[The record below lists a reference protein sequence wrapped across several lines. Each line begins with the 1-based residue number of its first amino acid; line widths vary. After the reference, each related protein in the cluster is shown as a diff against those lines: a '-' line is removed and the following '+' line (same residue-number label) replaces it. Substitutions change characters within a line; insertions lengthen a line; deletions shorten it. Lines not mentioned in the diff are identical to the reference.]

1 MGVVADPERVVT
13 TDGTPAPR
21 GPRKVHH
28 RIKTIEQLERHLQ
41 WALSVEL
48 STIPPYL
55 CALYSIVDPS
65 AAAYGLI
72 RSVAVEEMLHTMLVC
87 NLTNAIGGRPSF
99 GPQAAP
105 KYPGYIPHHAAGG
118 PFIQLQALSPGLARS
133 VFMAI
138 EQPEASPRSPAEG
151 AKFETIG
158 QFYKAIEEGFERC
171 VERFG
176 PDRVFRDT
184 GFQRTDTYFGGGGGH
199 LVRVHDLA
207 SAKRAITEITEQGEG
222 ATHPQ
227 PPSPGEEPFG
237 GYDHY
242 GERPDGTYGPILG
255 VPWELSHYRKFKQ
268 IADGEVETPATYP
281 MRANPSADA
290 LPKALRP
297 LAHAFDGCY
306 TLVLSS
312 LERAFTSPD
321 VEPAFFGTAFPL
333 MREVLP
339 NIAKLLMQTALEPE
353 ADPALGPTAGPPF
366 TYRPVPTEVL
376 VAEVEGLLKNPPDRG
391 QTYTALWTKYLE
403 PAAEALRGIPVTPE
417 AAR

>member
-1 MGVVADPERVVT
+1 MVADPDQVVAAAA
-13 TDGTPAPR
+13 AP
-21 GPRKVHH
+21 GPRKIYRPIH
-28 RIKTIEQLERHLQ
+28 TIEQLAKHLQ

-87 NLTNAIGGRPSF
+87 NLMNAIGTPPSF
-99 GPQAAP
+99 AREHVPA
-105 KYPGYIPHHAAGG
+105 YPGYIPHHAAGG

-138 EQPEASPRSPAEG
+138 EQPETSPRSPAQGSEF
-151 AKFETIG
+151 KTIG
-158 QFYKAIEEGFERC
+158 QFYKAVEEGFERC

-176 PDRVFRDT
+176 PEEVFGHDT
-184 GFQRTDTYFGGGGGH
+184 GWQRTDTYFGGGGGR

-222 ATHPQ
+222 ATHPN
-227 PPSPGEEPFG
+227 PPTPGEEPFG

-242 GERPDGTYGPILG
+242 GDRPDGTYGPIMG

-268 IADGEVETPATYP
+268 IADGDVATPETYP
-281 MRANPSADA
+281 MRPNPTAAA
-290 LPKALRP
+290 LPKDVRP
-297 LAHAFDGCY
+297 LAHVFDDCY
-306 TLVLSS
+306 TLLIQS
-312 LERAFTSPD
+312 LERAFTSPAATT
-321 VEPAFFGTAFPL
+321 AFFGTAFPL

-339 NIAKLLMQTALEPE
+339 NLARLLMQTTLEPE
-353 ADPALGPTAGPPF
+353 ADASLGPTAGPPF
-366 TYRPVPTEVL
+366 TYRPRPLGEIVS
-376 VAEVEGLLKNPPDRG
+376 EVERLSENPPSNRG
-391 QTYTALWTKYLE
+391 TAYTALWKKYLE
-403 PAAEALRGIPVTPE
+403 PVNVALHGIPGDS
-417 AAR
+417 A